1 MVEAEALAPPSG
13 DRPSVPV
20 TVNEVSP
27 TVAGELTLKKVDLP
41 APDGTSDAGKKD
53 PVNPDIESAIEGIVP
68 VEPLVKVSVTVYE
81 PCPPLRIVSGI
92 ASAEDNVAVK
102 S

>member
-27 TVAGELTLKKVDLP
+27 TVAGELTLKKVDVP
-41 APDGTSDAGKKD
+41 APDGTSDTGKKD
-53 PVNPDIESAIEGIVP
+53 PVNPDIERLTDGMSP
-68 VEPLVKVSVTVYE
+68 VEPLTRDAVTV
-81 PCPPLRIVSGI
+81 
-92 ASAEDNVAVK
+92 
-102 S
+102 